1 MALHR
6 DIFWIGRQWAVT
18 GHGMQL
24 IDQRL
29 EGAFDIEVIRLWDDD
44 FIASLRAKAWL
55 KAEDFEKGLT
65 VARTRHSQPS
75 GAMPPV
81 PVTAQVPVPEPIAPP
96 PLAAAKPE
104 APKLE
109 TPKPERP
116 AEVQRSQPAEPP
128 VLESPPPVTIEPPK
142 QESPGLQM
150 KIDGGARFARPWRVW
165 MKKT

>member
-44 FIASLRAKAWL
+44 LIESLRGKAWL
-55 KAEDFEKGLT
+55 KAEDFDKGLA
-65 VARTRHSQPS
+65 VARTRYPQSS
-75 GAMPPV
+75 GAVQPM
-81 PVTAQVPVPEPIAPP
+81 PVTAQGPVPEPIAPP
-96 PLAAAKPE
+96 PPAAKPE
-104 APKLE
+104 APKFE
-109 TPKPERP
+109 TPQPERP
-116 AEVQRSQPAEPP
+116 AAVQPPQPAEPQ
-128 VLESPPPVTIEPPK
+128 VLESPPVGIEPAK
-142 QESPGLQM
+142 QESPDLQM

>member
-29 EGAFDIEVIRLWDDD
+29 MGAFDIEVARLWDDD
-44 FIASLRAKAWL
+44 LIARMHAKEWL
-55 KAEDFEKGLT
+55 NAADFDNGLT
-65 VARTRHSQPS
+65 VARTRHPQAGSAS
-75 GAMPPV
+75 VVAPPV
-81 PVTAQVPVPEPIAPP
+81 PAIKPIAPP
-96 PLAAAKPE
+96 LPAAKPE
-104 APKLE
+104 APKFE

-116 AEVQRSQPAEPP
+116 AAVPPAHPAEPQM
-128 VLESPPPVTIEPPK
+128 LESPSPVAIEPPK
-142 QESPGLQM
+142 QESPDLQM
-150 KIDGGARFARPWRVW
+150 KIEGGARFARPWRVW

>member
-44 FIASLRAKAWL
+44 LIESLRAKAWL
-55 KAEDFEKGLT
+55 KSEDFDKALA
-65 VARTRHSQPS
+65 VARTRHPQ
-75 GAMPPV
+75 
-81 PVTAQVPVPEPIAPP
+81 AQVVPTSLVAPPAHAIEPIASPP
-96 PLAAAKPE
+96 PAAKPE
-104 APKLE
+104 APKFE
-109 TPKPERP
+109 APKPERP
-116 AEVQRSQPAEPP
+116 AAVPPPPPAEPQ
-128 VLESPPPVTIEPPK
+128 VLESPPVAIESPK
-142 QESPGLQM
+142 QQSPDLQM
-150 KIDGGARFARPWRVW
+150 KIDGGATFARPWRVW

>member
-29 EGAFDIEVIRLWDDD
+29 EGAFDIEVARLWDDD
-44 FIASLRAKAWL
+44 LIGRVRAKAWL
-55 KAEDFEKGLT
+55 NAADFDKGLA
-65 VARTRHSQPS
+65 VARTRHPQSS
-75 GAMPPV
+75 STSLVAPPV
-81 PVTAQVPVPEPIAPP
+81 PAIEPIAPP
-96 PLAAAKPE
+96 PP
-104 APKLE
+104 PKLE
-109 TPKPERP
+109 RP
-116 AEVQRSQPAEPP
+116 ATVELPQPPLPAPP
-128 VLESPPPVTIEPPK
+128 EAVTPQPQPIKPPK
-142 QESPGLQM
+142 QQSPGLQM

>member
-29 EGAFDIEVIRLWDDD
+29 EGAFDIEVIRLWDDYLID
-44 FIASLRAKAWL
+44 SLRAKAWL
-55 KAEDFEKGLT
+55 KAEDFDKALA
-65 VARTRHSQPS
+65 VARTRHSREAS
-75 GAMPPV
+75 TSVVAPPA
-81 PVTAQVPVPEPIAPP
+81 PAIEPIAPP
-96 PLAAAKPE
+96 PPAAKPE

-116 AEVQRSQPAEPP
+116 APVQPVLPAEPQM
-128 VLESPPPVTIEPPK
+128 LESSPPVAIEPPK
-142 QESPGLQM
+142 QQSPDLQM
-150 KIDGGARFARPWRVW
+150 KIDGGARFERPWRVW